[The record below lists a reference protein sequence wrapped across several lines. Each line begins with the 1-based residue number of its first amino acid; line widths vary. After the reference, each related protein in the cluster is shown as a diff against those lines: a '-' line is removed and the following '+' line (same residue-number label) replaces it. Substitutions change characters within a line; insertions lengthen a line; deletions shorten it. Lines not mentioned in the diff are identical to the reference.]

1 VKIVVGLGNPGPK
14 YAETRHNVGWMVL
27 DRLSDRAGISG
38 RGKERDAAVTVRGRL
53 HDVDIALVKPLTFMN
68 DSGIAVRKI
77 LARERAPLDQMLVV
91 VDDFALPFGRL
102 RIRPDGTH
110 GGHNGL
116 RSIVAELETQRFA
129 RLRVGIG
136 EPRRDAIDHVLSRFS
151 SDELTQLPA
160 LLDAAADAVE
170 TWARDG
176 APAAANLWNGWALG
190 GPVDAAPPRDAA
202 GSGGGVP
209 EGGRASPGHRAG
221 HSGSGAGAA
230 AQAAGRAPRSAGRAT
245 AGDAGTPGEP
255 GDPGTATRDAGTDVA
270 PGPAATRTDPEPGEV
285 GGPAGP
291 DGIRRTRT
299 GWRRV
304 LPHGREPDSRT

>member
-1 VKIVVGLGNPGPK
+1 MKIVVGLGNPGPK

-27 DRLSDRAGISG
+27 DRLADRAGISG
-38 RGKERDAAVTVRGRL
+38 RGKERDAAITVRGRL
-53 HDVDIALVKPLTFMN
+53 ADLDIVLVKPLTFMN

-77 LARERAPLDQMLVV
+77 LAREREPHEHMLVV

-151 SDELTQLPA
+151 GEERRLLPD

-170 TWARDG
+170 TWAREG
-176 APAAANLWNGWALG
+176 ATTAANQWNGWTLGGAGTAAPAAGT
-190 GPVDAAPPRDAA
+190 AAPASEQRRRRREQPRRRREQPRPCRGPQ
-202 GSGGGVP
+202 GS
-209 EGGRASPGHRAG
+209 
-221 HSGSGAGAA
+221 
-230 AQAAGRAPRSAGRAT
+230 AAGRTAHRRPAGNPAARGTCRAHHDEAPA
-245 AGDAGTPGEP
+245 PGEI
-255 GDPGTATRDAGTDVA
+255 G
-270 PGPAATRTDPEPGEV
+270 GE
-285 GGPAGP
+285 AGP

-304 LPHGREPDSRT
+304 LPHGRDRDARA

>member
-1 VKIVVGLGNPGPK
+1 MKIVIGLGNPGPK

-151 SDELTQLPA
+151 SDERAQLPA

-170 TWARDG
+170 TWAREG
-176 APAAANLWNGWALG
+176 ALAAANLWNGWALG
-190 GPVDAAPPRDAA
+190 GTVDVAQPRDAA
-202 GSGGGVP
+202 AA
-209 EGGRASPGHRAG
+209 GR
-221 HSGSGAGAA
+221 GAET
-230 AQAAGRAPRSAGRAT
+230 QRAGRAPGSAGRGAAT
-245 AGDAGTPGEP
+245 GP
-255 GDPGTATRDAGTDVA
+255 GDPGDLGTEAPDAGPGGT
-270 PGPAATRTDPEPGEV
+270 PGPAAVRAEPEPGQV
-285 GGPAGP
+285 GGPAGS

-304 LPHGREPDSRT
+304 LPHGREPESRE